1 MSDRLYRTP
10 EWQKLRRQ
18 ALERAG
24 GKCEACGEALGASP
38 GLHRKVTTEDGSI
51 PDLADVE
58 MRCVPCNTGKRDPTS
73 KRYQERAKF
82 RGLVARMM
90 EEKREDD

>member
-1 MSDRLYRTP
+1 M
-10 EWQKLRRQ
+10 
-18 ALERAG
+18 
-24 GKCEACGEALGASP
+24 
-38 GLHRKVTTEDGSI
+38 TTEDGII

-73 KRYQERAKF
+73 KRYQERAEF

>member
-1 MSDRLYRTP
+1 M
-10 EWQKLRRQ
+10 
-18 ALERAG
+18 ALPT
-24 GKCEACGEALGASP
+24 LSP
-38 GLHRKVTTEDGSI
+38 QGLHRKVTTEDGII

-73 KRYQERAKF
+73 KRYQERAEF